1 MTSTIPAIEIES
13 QPIEIDKPKP
23 SKKDVLDMLKNMI
36 EIYDKIPPYAMHAP
50 VSNAD
55 LLSVL
60 LLMQAIA
67 TADS

>member
-1 MTSTIPAIEIES
+1 MDMEVIGAEIGQIS
-13 QPIEIDKPKP
+13 KP
-23 SKKDVLDMLKNMI
+23 SKKDVLDMLQNMI
-36 EIYDKIPPYAMHAP
+36 ETYDKIPPYAMHAP

-67 TADS
+67 TIES